1 MTRVD
6 FYLTGEAS
14 DTDKDIAVC
23 KLTHKAFRL
32 GHEVYILTASPE
44 ESSQLDR
51 LLWTFSAGSFI
62 PHAVNTGDARPT
74 CPVLIGEQQP
84 PESWQD
90 VLISLTATVPECFS
104 RFRRVVEVVGPTL
117 EGKQRARERYRFYR
131 ERGYPLQAHNL

>member
-6 FYLTGEAS
+6 FYLTGETS
-14 DTDKDIAVC
+14 NTDKDLAVC
-23 KLTHKAFRL
+23 KLTHKAFHL

-44 ESSQLDR
+44 ESAQLDR

-62 PHAVNTGDARPT
+62 PHAVDTGQAEKKY
-74 CPVLIGEQQP
+74 PVLIGEHEP

-104 RFRRVVEVVGPTL
+104 RFSRVVEVVGSTP
-117 EGKQRARERYRFYR
+117 EGKQQARERYRFYR
-131 ERGYPLQAHNL
+131 ERGYRLHTHNL

>member
-62 PHAVNTGDARPT
+62 PHALNTGQARHE
-74 CPVLIGEQQP
+74 CPILIGEQQP

-90 VLISLTATVPECFS
+90 VLISLTITVPECFS
-104 RFRRVVEVVGPTL
+104 HFRRVVEIVGPTA

-131 ERGYPLQAHNL
+131 ERGYPLQTHNL